1 MCQDT
6 CPTISST
13 STSHAASQPGLRP
26 TTQSLNSVLEAPGA
40 PVAGSIRVEPCVLDA
55 VGGGANG
62 SMDVELTDNSVSVED
77 SDYLMRRAYGESIVR
92 AKELDSIDNAWYE
105 RWLSIVRLSGQL
117 YSLPGG
123 AVGRR
128 YVDQLSKEVSH
139 ISIGKYSSER
149 VIVFSSV
156 ILQRPLYS

>member
-1 MCQDT
+1 
-6 CPTISST
+6 
-13 STSHAASQPGLRP
+13 
-26 TTQSLNSVLEAPGA
+26 
-40 PVAGSIRVEPCVLDA
+40 
-55 VGGGANG
+55 
-62 SMDVELTDNSVSVED
+62 
-77 SDYLMRRAYGESIVR
+77 MRRAYGESIVR

-105 RWLSIVRLSGQL
+105 RWLSIVRLSGRL

-123 AVGRR
+123 AVGHR
-128 YVDQLSKEVSH
+128 YVVQLPKEFSN